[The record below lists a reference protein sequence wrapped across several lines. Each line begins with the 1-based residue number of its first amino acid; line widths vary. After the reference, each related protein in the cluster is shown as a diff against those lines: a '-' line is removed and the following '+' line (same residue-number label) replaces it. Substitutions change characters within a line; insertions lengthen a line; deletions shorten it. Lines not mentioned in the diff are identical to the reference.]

1 MKNII
6 LFVATLVAAI
16 ATSAYKPADT
26 ENDLKQR
33 LQTLSG
39 TYADAKPYAY
49 GQAWGQR
56 VFTFNKGKWTLV
68 FTLALDPELKMK
80 VFEFRTIGN
89 YKLQEK
95 SVSVANTYNAVFY
108 EDKKFVTVKTTDQ
121 NLINAFGF
129 APCQI
134 TPNIEKDISENG
146 CSAWKSVKACPGD
159 YDLLSLDD
167 EGKLYFGE
175 RPADNDMCSPEK
187 RPTTLTPPVVKVK

>member
-6 LFVATLVAAI
+6 LFFAIAVAVAATT
-16 ATSAYKPADT
+16 AFKPAET
-26 ENDLKQR
+26 LKDK
-33 LQTLSG
+33 LESLSG

-68 FTLALDPELKMK
+68 FTLGLDPELKMK
-80 VFEFRTIGN
+80 VFEFRTVGT
-89 YKLQEK
+89 YRLQEPSK
-95 SVSVANTYNAVFY
+95 IVANTYNAVFY

-129 APCQI
+129 APCQM
-134 TPNIEKDISENG
+134 TPNVEKDISENG
-146 CSAWKSVKACPGD
+146 CSAWQSVKACPGD
-159 YDLLSLDD
+159 YDLLSLDS

-175 RPADNDMCSPEK
+175 RPADNNMCSPEK
-187 RPTTLTPPVVKVK
+187 RPTQLSPPVVKVK